1 MKTLSWTGFLFFAL
15 PVAVAAQTTTRQL
28 EPILISGDRLASS
41 ENGSNSIATGIDRSI
56 IEQQP
61 TARNLGDV
69 INRMPGVYMGGP
81 PNENKDIRLRGLD
94 KEFTRFELDGAQL
107 PGAGEKR
114 EFQVNRLSP
123 FSIGEITILRNPTA
137 KYESDGIAGRILA
150 ESREIPQDQ
159 ATQARV
165 FGGGADSLDGEARGI
180 NLFHGQRVNQQF
192 GFNLFADYEEQPL
205 TKEKTVEKYDSSGV
219 LKETETEVEE
229 KPTETVNL
237 LADLAWFYDQGEVHF
252 RPLYN
257 RLNEDKDKEKIKT
270 KLDKNEIEIEQEQED
285 KIQTTRGAQLEHVH
299 RFSNQVSLT
308 SGLQYYETLEEK
320 DKTKPKFK
328 VANGS
333 RELDKTEVEDEE
345 KQDDI
350 LQLDAGL
357 KIPFFSVMPQSLET
371 GIRVRERNRFR
382 DKSKIEIK
390 PDGSS
395 QDKGEAKD
403 NYELEER
410 YYAAYL
416 QNDFM
421 ATERLT
427 VTPGVRYE
435 RVERT
440 SESGAGDL
448 VEKTFND
455 VNPHLHVRY
464 RLTDQL
470 TAFGALSRTIN
481 MPKFD
486 EVSPYAQEKGDR
498 FTLGNP
504 ALEPARSVNTDLGL
518 RWQQDGTEL
527 VATVFHKRITDVIEE
542 VNTGRVRDGK
552 DVYQVENVG
561 DGRLDGLELELRVAD
576 ALPGLTPWG
585 NITFIHSELTD
596 ASGNKRP
603 FNEQPDRIANLGFDY
618 QLAATGTSLT
628 VAGKYV
634 GDFSKTEP
642 DKKETQASQWFLDVG
657 LRQRLTDGFYVTFD
671 ALNILDTEKEKVKF
685 EGDDTVFERESTGP
699 VYLVGLEATF

>member
-1 MKTLSWTGFLFFAL
+1 MKSATWTGLVLLSLPFAL
-15 PVAVAAQTTTRQL
+15 SAQSSTQELAPVVV
-28 EPILISGDRLASS
+28 SGERLAEEGES
-41 ENGSNSIATGIDRSI
+41 GNSISTGIDRSV

-69 INRMPGVYMGGP
+69 INRMSGVYMGGP

-107 PGAGEKR
+107 PGGGEKR

-123 FSIGEITILRNPTA
+123 FAIGEINILRNPTA
-137 KYESDGIAGRILA
+137 KYESDGIAGRIQA
-150 ESREIPQDQ
+150 ESREIPEEQT
-159 ATQARV
+159 TQGRV
-165 FGGGADSLDGEARGI
+165 FGGGQGSLDGEAKGI
-180 NLFHGQRVNQQF
+180 NLFHGQRVNSQF
-192 GFNLFADYEEQPL
+192 GFNLFADYEERPL
-205 TKEKTVEKYDSSGV
+205 GKDKSKETFDSAGV
-219 LKETETEVEE
+219 FKETETEIEDT
-229 KPTETVNL
+229 PTDIVNL
-237 LADLAWFYDQGEVHF
+237 MADLAWFYDQGELHF

-257 RLNEDKDKEKIKT
+257 QLDEDKDKEKVKT
-270 KLDKNEIEIEQEQED
+270 KLDKNETEIELEQEN
-285 KIQTTRGAQLEHVH
+285 KVQTTRGAQLEHVH
-299 RFSNQVSLT
+299 RFANQVELA
-308 SGLQYYETLEEK
+308 SGIQYYETLEDK

-328 VANGS
+328 VKDGA
-333 RELDKTEVEDEE
+333 RELDKTELEDEE

-350 LQLDAGL
+350 VQLDAGL
-357 KIPFFSVMPQSLET
+357 TIPFYSVMPQSLET
-371 GIRVRERNRFR
+371 GFSVRERNRFR
-382 DKSKIEIK
+382 DKTKIEVK

-395 QDKGEAKD
+395 KDKGEAKD
-403 NYELEER
+403 NYELEEL

-416 QNDFM
+416 QNDFL

-440 SESGAGDL
+440 SESGTGDV
-448 VEKTFND
+448 VEKTFNE

-464 RLTDQL
+464 RVTDQL

-486 EVSPYAQEKGDR
+486 EVSPFIQEKGDR

-518 RWQQDGTEL
+518 RWQQAGTEL
-527 VATVFHKRITDVIEE
+527 AATVFHKRITDVIEE

-561 DGRLDGLELELRVAD
+561 DGRLDGLELELRIAD

-585 NITFIHSELTD
+585 NVTFIHSELTD
-596 ASGNKRP
+596 ATGNKRP

-618 QLAATGTSLT
+618 QLARTGTALS

-634 GDFSKTEP
+634 GDFSKTEA
-642 DKKETQASQWFLDVG
+642 DKKETEASQWFLDIG
-657 LRQRLTDGFYVTFD
+657 LRQRLADQLYFTVD
-671 ALNILDTEKEKVKF
+671 ALNVLDTEKEKAIF
-685 EGDDTVFERESTGP
+685 DGDDTVFERESTGT